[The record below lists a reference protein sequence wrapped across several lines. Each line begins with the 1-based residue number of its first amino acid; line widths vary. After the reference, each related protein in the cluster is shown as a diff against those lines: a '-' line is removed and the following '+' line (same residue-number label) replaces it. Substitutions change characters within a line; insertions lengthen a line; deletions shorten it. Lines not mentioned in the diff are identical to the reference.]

1 MTNTITNTEF
11 ETLELIDS
19 LQRQL
24 DEVRSEVE
32 AEATTRL
39 TDIRR
44 MRTVV
49 IALTIG
55 WAVTTLGLIQVIQ
68 GQ

>member
-1 MTNTITNTEF
+1 MTNTITNAEI
-11 ETLELIDS
+11 EMLELIDS

-32 AEATTRL
+32 TEATTRL

-49 IALTIG
+49 VALTIG

>member
-24 DEVRSEVE
+24 EEVRSEVE